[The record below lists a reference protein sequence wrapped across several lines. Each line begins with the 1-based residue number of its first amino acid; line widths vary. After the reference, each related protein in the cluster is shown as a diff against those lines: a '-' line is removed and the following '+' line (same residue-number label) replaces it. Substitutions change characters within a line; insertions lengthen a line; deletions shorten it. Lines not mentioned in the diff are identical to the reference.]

1 MRNWNPAVLA
11 ISGYQKF
18 VSPYKGFSCAH
29 RAVSGGHSCSEHIKQ
44 LIIERGLFASIE
56 EIRQRFND
64 CKSAALCLNEKKS
77 RQQTKGSGSSSTSD
91 KACAAADAI
100 SCVPSSCADVGA
112 GSVGNL
118 SAGGCDACACTPF

>member
-1 MRNWNPAVLA
+1 MRSWNPAVLA

-29 RAVSGGHSCSEHIKQ
+29 RAVNGGHSCSEHIKQ
-44 LIIERGLFASIE
+44 LIIERGLLASIE
-56 EIRQRFND
+56 AIRQRFND
-64 CKSAALCLNEKKS
+64 CKSAALYLQEKRK
-77 RQQTKGSGSSSTSD
+77 RQPGKGSASSSSSD

-100 SCVPSSCADVGA
+100 ACAPSSCTDVGA
-112 GSVGNL
+112 GSVGSL